1 MMMMVI
7 TMTMLMMM
15 TITMTMMMM
24 MVSEFDA
31 TKELSLAPNV
41 DLGGTFKCGEE
52 RDNEKE
58 RWHKSMHCTIVS
70 NTLHYP

>member
-1 MMMMVI
+1 MI
-7 TMTMLMMM
+7 MMM
-15 TITMTMMMM
+15 TMMITMTMMMM

-70 NTLHYP
+70 NTLYYPYFHMN